1 MRNSAAGEN
10 DLPILKTRIWVS
22 CAERGKTS
30 RDFIQDWHPRFCLL
44 VFVVMLG
51 TSTAHADPAN
61 HNLNRSVEAS
71 CRIVEQAARAHQ
83 LPISVLTRLI
93 WNESRFQPGAI
104 SRAGAQGIAQFMPG
118 TSGERG
124 LSNPFDPEHAIP
136 EAAKFLAE
144 LGRRFGNVG
153 LAVAAYNA
161 GPGRVASWLNNAKSL
176 PRETRTFVISVTGH
190 SADQWA
196 IPGQFTNSRAEV
208 QSCAAW
214 RSNLRDLRGND
225 AEGYRRGMLPIK
237 LQSGDILPS
246 MRHSG
251 DILPSMRRSGDMLP
265 SMRHSGDILSSM
277 RHSARKRS

>member
-1 MRNSAAGEN
+1 
-10 DLPILKTRIWVS
+10 
-22 CAERGKTS
+22 
-30 RDFIQDWHPRFCLL
+30 
-44 VFVVMLG
+44 MLG
-51 TSTAHADPAN
+51 TLTAHADSPN

-71 CRIVEQAARAHQ
+71 CRIVERAARAHQ

-93 WNESRFQPGAI
+93 WNESRFQPGAV
-104 SRAGAQGIAQFMPG
+104 SPAGAQGIAQFMPA

-144 LGRRFGNVG
+144 LRRRFGNLG

-161 GPGRVASWLNNAKSL
+161 GPGRVASWLNNDQSL
-176 PRETRTFVISVTGH
+176 PRETRTFVISITGQ

-196 IPGQFTNSRAEV
+196 IAGQSTNSRAEV

-214 RSNLRDLRGND
+214 RRILRDFTVND

-237 LQSGDILPS
+237 PQSGDILPS

-251 DILPSMRRSGDMLP
+251 DILPSMQHSGDILLAMRHRGDILP
-265 SMRHSGDILSSM
+265 SMRHN
-277 RHSARKRS
+277 ARKRS